1 MSVFRTI
8 ETRRSLIRA
17 ANGGVT
23 VCINP
28 YGRILREL
36 NLFSSDF
43 LICDVPIV
51 EADEVTIYSIY
62 GDFFPQFIL
71 MLVFIE
77 FIYII
82 TKKVIDRIK
91 KKNKM

>member
-1 MSVFRTI
+1 M
-8 ETRRSLIRA
+8 
-17 ANGGVT
+17 
-23 VCINP
+23 
-28 YGRILREL
+28 
-36 NLFSSDF
+36 
-43 LICDVPIV
+43 PIV

-77 FIYII
+77 FIYILI
-82 TKKVIDRIK
+82 KKVIDRIK